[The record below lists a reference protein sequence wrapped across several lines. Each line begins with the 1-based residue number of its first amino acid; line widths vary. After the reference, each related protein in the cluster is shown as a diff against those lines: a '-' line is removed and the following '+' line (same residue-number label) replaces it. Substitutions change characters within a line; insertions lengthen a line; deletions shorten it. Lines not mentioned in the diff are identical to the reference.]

1 MQVIIPKN
9 VGIKN
14 ASAVHF
20 RLPDS
25 FLIVIRV
32 VEQGKCIK
40 QKSITFIAVKMVQ
53 PLLIKILEIFDKSSI
68 CIKLPPAV

>member
-1 MQVIIPKN
+1 MQAIIPKN

-25 FLIVIRV
+25 FFIVIRV

-53 PLLIKILEIFDKSSI
+53 PLYLTNHQFALNFHQQYSS
-68 CIKLPPAV
+68 

>member
-32 VEQGKCIK
+32 VEQGKCDNENIIK
-40 QKSITFIAVKMVQ
+40 QIAVIIVQ
-53 PLLIKILEIFDKSSI
+53 PLLTKTFFKS
-68 CIKLPPAV
+68 KRL

>member
-25 FLIVIRV
+25 FFIVIFQMHPGNLATGHRLV
-32 VEQGKCIK
+32 H
-40 QKSITFIAVKMVQ
+40 
-53 PLLIKILEIFDKSSI
+53 I
-68 CIKLPPAV
+68 CTNIYNYAI

>member
-25 FLIVIRV
+25 FFIVIRV

-40 QKSITFIAVKMVQ
+40 QKA
-53 PLLIKILEIFDKSSI
+53 
-68 CIKLPPAV
+68 